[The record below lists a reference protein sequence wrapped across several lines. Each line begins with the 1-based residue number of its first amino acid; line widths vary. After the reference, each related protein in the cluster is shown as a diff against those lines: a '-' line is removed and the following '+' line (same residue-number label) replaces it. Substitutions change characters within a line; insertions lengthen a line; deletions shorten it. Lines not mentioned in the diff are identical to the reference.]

1 MTVQVFRFKVQGHE
15 AALEDNRA
23 DAGGD
28 SRDRMEGMTRHDPE
42 VLPEGLPVP
51 EDDGACDHL
60 KGIALPA
67 IALRATDGKDVDLSR
82 LGAGRT
88 VVYAYP
94 RTGRPGV
101 PPLDG
106 WDLIPGARGCTPQSC
121 AFRDHYGALEAA
133 AIRLFGLSTQEPEYQ
148 REMAERLHL
157 PFAVLSDA
165 ELRLTRALDLPTFEV
180 DGEVDGAVLI
190 KRLTLV
196 IRDGRVEHVFYPVFP
211 PDTHA
216 RAVLD
221 WAGRNPL

>member
-1 MTVQVFRFKVQGHE
+1 M
-15 AALEDNRA
+15 
-23 DAGGD
+23 AGGGFH
-28 SRDRMEGMTRHDPE
+28 DRTEDMTEHYPE

-51 EDDGACDHL
+51 DDDGACDHL
-60 KGIALPA
+60 TGMAMPA
-67 IALRATDGKDVDLSR
+67 IVLEATYGEDVDLSR

-101 PPLDG
+101 PPPDG

-121 AFRDHYGALEAA
+121 AFRDHYGALKAA
-133 AIRLFGLSTQEPEYQ
+133 GVRLFGLSTQEPEYQ

-165 ELRLTRALDLPTFEV
+165 ELLLTRALDLPTFQV
-180 DGEVDGAVLI
+180 DGKVDGAVLI

-216 RAVLD
+216 GAVLE

>member
-15 AALEDNRA
+15 AALEENRA

-101 PPLDG
+101 PPPDG